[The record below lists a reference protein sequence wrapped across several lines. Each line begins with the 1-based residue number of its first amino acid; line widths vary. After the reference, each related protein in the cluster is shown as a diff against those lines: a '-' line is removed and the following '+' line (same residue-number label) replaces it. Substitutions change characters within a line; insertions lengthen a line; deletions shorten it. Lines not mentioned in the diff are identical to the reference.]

1 MAKGSKRVL
10 TTETNAFLRE
20 CYSRT
25 RRVGARQTGSV
36 TVDATDLAGHLN
48 ALPRP
53 VCAELTPFVVT
64 RAQPQP
70 TELEMVFDAQPAFRN
85 HFDHVQGGFAVAML
99 DVVLSLAVY
108 VETQA
113 FLPTISI
120 TTNFLAP
127 LPLGE
132 VRGEGRILKR
142 GSSVVFAEAELRTP
156 DGRLAV
162 HATGSAAVRR

>member
-1 MAKGSKRVL
+1 M
-10 TTETNAFLRE
+10 
-20 CYSRT
+20 
-25 RRVGARQTGSV
+25 TGGG
-36 TVDATDLAGHLN
+36 DDLLGLLN

-53 VCAELTPFVVT
+53 ACAELTPFTVT
-64 RAQPQP
+64 GARREPAYVEVLFAP
-70 TELEMVFDAQPAFRN
+70 QPAFRN

-108 VETQA
+108 VETEL

-142 GSSVVFAEAELRTP
+142 GSSVVFAEAGLRNP

-162 HATGSAAVRR
+162 QASGSAAVRS